1 MLLRSKLDT
10 RALKIYSQ
18 IREEC
23 SKGPNERHGHIYGL
37 RKKGQ
42 HIEVPLSVMVAH
54 PQKHFVVHFKSFI
67 LFLLLFLKVRFM
79 SHIYSCFVSQLFIND
94 FHCLFLIVL
103 VRLPSHDNRFAKGFS
118 KGDSASRAH
127 YTFKSS
133 TYKRRLTGPCWPC
146 RTNSE
151 ESGFDVINPILCIN
165 FVVTYL
171 KNDQLL

>member
-10 RALKIYSQ
+10 RALTITKKIYSQ

-127 YTFKSS
+127 YTFQFACVW
-133 TYKRRLTGPCWPC
+133 G
-146 RTNSE
+146 
-151 ESGFDVINPILCIN
+151 VINPILCIN

>member
-1 MLLRSKLDT
+1 MAKMR
-10 RALKIYSQ
+10 KICWFNDNHCMPKKSQ
-18 IREEC
+18 ITL
-23 SKGPNERHGHIYGL
+23 HGEY
-37 RKKGQ
+37 KQ
-42 HIEVPLSVMVAH
+42 H
-54 PQKHFVVHFKSFI
+54 FI

-127 YTFKSS
+127 YTFQFACVW
-133 TYKRRLTGPCWPC
+133 G
-146 RTNSE
+146 
-151 ESGFDVINPILCIN
+151 VINPILCIN